1 MKSSKSSE
9 FEGSV
14 SIAELEYFNS
24 PTAGRVSFETLISEI
39 VNYVKEDPSQR
50 YQVVVGTDSPGTTV
64 ADFVTAIVV
73 RRIGH
78 GGRYWWQRSEPKTFH
93 HNLARERIYFEVT
106 RSLNVAV
113 LLTERLKQY
122 FELASQAKKEGEVSM
137 SYHLTI
143 AFEVHIDVG
152 ENGATK
158 DMIREVMGM
167 VRGYGFDAKM
177 KPESYGASVVADR
190 HI

>member
-1 MKSSKSSE
+1 MKSSKSLE
-9 FEGSV
+9 FKDPV
-14 SIAELEYFNS
+14 LIADLEYFNS
-24 PTAGRVSFETLISEI
+24 PTFGRVSFETLVSEI
-39 VNYVKEDPSQR
+39 VNYIKEDPTQC

-78 GGRYWWQRSEPKTFH
+78 GGRYWWQRSEPKAFH

-122 FELASQAKKEGEVSM
+122 FELASQARREGEVSM
-137 SYHLTI
+137 SYHLII

-152 ENGATK
+152 ENGVTK
-158 DMIREVMGM
+158 EMIKEVLGM

-177 KPESYGASVVADR
+177 KPES
-190 HI
+190 